1 MFLTVTL
8 PRFRREKY
16 EVIPWKDFFGETESV
31 LTPQQKR
38 KLTALLAS
46 ATTAYVLRLET
57 ASASS
62 MSDMIV
68 RAFDPIIDV
77 VQGVSYPVCFLMIV
91 GSFLLVMVGQ
101 KSKGIAMLKWA
112 AIGFIGVQFA
122 PAIMKILVGVGKA
135 VSAGAK

>member
-8 PRFRREKY
+8 PKFRRERY
-16 EVIPWKDFFGETESV
+16 EVIPWNDFFDEMESA
-31 LTPQQKR
+31 LTPRQRR
-38 KLTALLAS
+38 KLAALLAS

-57 ASASS
+57 AGASS

-77 VQGVSYPVCFLMIV
+77 VQGVSYPVCFLLVV
-91 GSFLLVMVGQ
+91 GSFLLVMIGQ

-112 AIGFIGVQFA
+112 AMGFIGVQFA
-122 PAIMKILVGVGKA
+122 PAIMQILVSVGKA
-135 VSAGAK
+135 VAAGAR

>member
-8 PRFRREKY
+8 PKFRREKY
-16 EVIPWKDFFGETESV
+16 EVIKWADFFTETESV
-31 LTPQQKR
+31 LTPRQKR
-38 KLTALLAS
+38 KITALLAS
-46 ATTAYVLRLET
+46 ATTAYVLHLET

-77 VQGVSYPVCFLMIV
+77 VQSVSYPVCFLMIV
-91 GSFLLVMVGQ
+91 GSFLLVMIGQ

-112 AIGFIGVQFA
+112 AIGFVGVQFA

-135 VSAGAK
+135 VSAGAR